1 VENSIIRN
9 RSSEIKV
16 NSLISIVVPCYNEAD
31 CLPTFLDRVQGAL
44 GAMPGID
51 YEIVA
56 VNDGSSDATS
66 SVLEDMRMRDPRLG
80 VIQFVR
86 NFGHQAALSA
96 GLSCAIGEAV
106 ICMDADLQHPPEL
119 LPELVRN
126 WQQGF
131 DVVQTVRRSQPGLA
145 KSFSSRMFYSLF
157 NLFSDVPITDGAAD
171 FRLMSRRAVDS
182 LMALPERTRFIRGL
196 VAWLGFPC
204 ATVEF
209 DAPQR
214 HAGKSAYGVK
224 KMFGMAMDAMVTLS
238 ARPLHLALWIAA
250 LVLVMAA
257 VYALYILNLLAHGM
271 PLVRGWTSTIML
283 ILIMGSVNLLCTG
296 ILGLYLRAALVEVR
310 KRPEYLISSYSPPRG
325 KSIEKDVLPEPAAE
339 EDIHRVVSRKV
350 QI

>member
-1 VENSIIRN
+1 LRN
-9 RSSEIKV
+9 I
-16 NSLISIVVPCYNEAD
+16 
-31 CLPTFLDRVQGAL
+31 
-44 GAMPGID
+44 PGID

-56 VNDGSSDATS
+56 VNDGSTDETA
-66 SVLEDMRMRDPRLG
+66 SVLEVMRMRNPRLG

-96 GLSCAIGEAV
+96 GLSHACGDAV
-106 ICMDADLQHPPEL
+106 VCMDADLQHPPEL
-119 LPELVRN
+119 LAEMVGS

-145 KSFSSRMFYSLF
+145 KSFSSRMFYSML
-157 NLFSDVPITDGAAD
+157 NLFSEVEITDGAAD

-204 ATVEF
+204 ATIEF
-209 DAPQR
+209 DAPRR
-214 HAGKSAYGVK
+214 HAGSSAYGIR
-224 KMFGMAMDAMVTLS
+224 KMFGMALDAMVTLS
-238 ARPLHLALWIAA
+238 ARPLHLALWIAV
-250 LVLVMAA
+250 LVLLMAFGYA
-257 VYALYILNLLAHGM
+257 VYIFDLVAHGVQ
-271 PLVRGWTSTIML
+271 LVRGWTSTILL

-310 KRPEYLISSYSPPRG
+310 KRPEYLISGYIPPRH
-325 KSIEKDVLPEPAAE
+325 KSIENAMLEDSAASA
-339 EDIHRVVSRKV
+339 VQKVASRKA